1 MMASSIPYADW
12 THGYHVTRH
21 MPVFPSIS
29 NDVRQFTTPIHVH
42 ALSIM
47 TAPTDKANNCEIILR
62 GMTTLRNRRQL
73 PEKPLTYVYDGLF
86 SCAEQLDKDGVG
98 TFRHFVGKDANV
110 KRDGT
115 YEMYAMVITITPFF
129 LLFPLNEHA
138 DSTSST
144 KSKCCER

>member
-1 MMASSIPYADW
+1 
-12 THGYHVTRH
+12 